1 MRKTT
6 LSVDD
11 DLIRRAADVLGTVG
25 LKDTVD
31 GALREILA
39 ADARRRFAERLRD
52 MRGVDLDRPEVMAGA
67 WH

>member
-1 MRKTT
+1 VRKTT

>member
-1 MRKTT
+1 VRKTT

-52 MRGVDLDRPEVMAGA
+52 MRGVDLDRPDVMAGA